1 MSLDERTGHKPCE
14 DMRCVPSTSDVDII
28 SPATRTELSGSDRL
42 GSMDFMESID
52 VEGFREP
59 INF

>member
-1 MSLDERTGHKPCE
+1 
-14 DMRCVPSTSDVDII
+14 MRCVPSTSDVDII
-28 SPATRTELSGSDRL
+28 SPATRAELSGSDRL
-42 GSMDFMESID
+42 GSMYFMESID